1 MKFGGAMPA
10 IHQTVT
16 VASGICFDNLDA
28 VK

>member
-10 IHQTVT
+10 IHRTVT
-16 VASGICFDNLDA
+16 IAGGVCFDNLDA